1 MWSLGC
7 TFASML
13 YIYPFQ
19 DFYDDITD
27 TGCSRVEELE
37 NICSIVGD
45 DDEFD
50 EKTGLL
56 KVENWPELKSS
67 KVFSRMV
74 QVDKTIE
81 TDKSNNNFARKKLEK
96 RKIFPQSL
104 SGESLL
110 DNESLSQHL
119 KSGAIDLLS
128 KMLVLNPKKRISVE
142 EALKHPFFSSL
153 FC

>member
-1 MWSLGC
+1 
-7 TFASML
+7 
-13 YIYPFQ
+13 
-19 DFYDDITD
+19 
-27 TGCSRVEELE
+27 
-37 NICSIVGD
+37 
-45 DDEFD
+45 
-50 EKTGLL
+50 
-56 KVENWPELKSS
+56 
-67 KVFSRMV
+67 MV